1 MGFSRIDYVAELK
14 TLNAQ
19 LNTAAASNIEHTNVN
34 DGNFEIDITEL
45 SAIEKR
51 TKEIILDLCEN
62 LERCANDIVINEEIV
77 NPTFGKT
84 VDEILLERMVT
95 KKGFFDVDLG
105 MTRDNKEYHMISSTE
120 PVE

>member
-1 MGFSRIDYVAELK
+1 MGFSRIDYVSELK

-19 LNTAAASNIEHTNVN
+19 LNTAAAANIEHKAVN
-34 DGNFEIDITEL
+34 EEDFVIDITEL
-45 SAIEKR
+45 AQIEKR
-51 TKEIILDLCEN
+51 TKEIILDICEN

-77 NPTFGKT
+77 NPTFGKS

-95 KKGFFDVDLG
+95 KKGFFDVQLG
-105 MTRDNKEYHMISSTE
+105 ETRDNKEYHMISSTE